1 MARKPAVTD
10 DGDDGSGA
18 GAENGKAPG
27 GDGSK
32 GVGREDA
39 AAAPESKDDETR
51 ALEEVLRVVRY
62 LAGLAEEAKK
72 KRPAGPSRV
81 AFDKMVKSVNTIR
94 ETTGETRKLVEGL
107 AWNDAEDGGAPGADE
122 LAEGLRACRGDFER
136 WVSGERRTRRRW
148 VALAIAAG
156 FPAALMLGVLVE
168 QQFQVVPIHDPTGG
182 WRGHVWETYGR
193 TVVDC
198 VTEAMRTDAELDCPL
213 VVRRP

>member
-1 MARKPAVTD
+1 MARKPVVTD
-10 DGDDGSGA
+10 DVDHGSGA

-27 GDGSK
+27 GDGSNGAGK
-32 GVGREDA
+32 EDA
-39 AAAPESKDDETR
+39 AAAPESKDDGAR

-72 KRPAGPSRV
+72 KRPAGPSRS
-81 AFDKMVKSVNTIR
+81 AFDKMVKSVNAIR

-122 LAEGLRACRGDFER
+122 LAEGLRACRGDFGR
-136 WVSGERRTRRRW
+136 WVAGERRTRRRW

-182 WRGHVWETYGR
+182 WRGHVWDNYGR
-193 TVVDC
+193 AVVDC
-198 VTEAMRTDAELDCPL
+198 VVEAMRTDAEVDCPL